1 MTDTVTSEVSEASA
15 RKAEFDAT
23 DVASLREAAEVV
35 ARADPRGNR
44 VAATRAA
51 DELRRIAARI
61 EALIESKSDD
71 TRRQT
76 RRQTR
81 RRVMARWNDDFL
93 HDPFDFSDEFARGR
107 RRRYG
112 STPDMRPP
120 YMASYG
126 PDGYD
131 PDANWAAARRSSWG
145 VGSLSGPGHHGM
157 EGRAP
162 INEVG
167 GFGLEGGYGETGRR
181 AAYYGTANVVAGVGG
196 SYGAGGF
203 EGRGPRGYTRSD
215 ARIEED
221 VNEALTRDPEL
232 DASDIEVRVNSGV
245 VELSGKVADRWA
257 KRRAY
262 DDVDDCPGVREVHNA
277 LKVERQVEK

>member
-1 MTDTVTSEVSEASA
+1 MTDTVTSEVSEAGACES
-15 RKAEFDAT
+15 EFDAA
-23 DVASLREAAEVV
+23 DVASLRDAAEVV

-51 DELRRIAARI
+51 DELRRMAARI
-61 EALIESKSDD
+61 EALIESRSDD
-71 TRRQT
+71 ARRE
-76 RRQTR
+76 TR
-81 RRVMARWNDDFL
+81 RRVMARWDDDFL
-93 HDPFDFSDEFARGR
+93 HDPFDFSNDFARGR
-107 RRRYG
+107 RRHYG
-112 STPDMRPP
+112 STPDVRPP

-162 INEVG
+162 MNEVG
-167 GFGLEGGYGETGRR
+167 GFGLEGGYGQAGRG
-181 AAYYGTANVVAGVGG
+181 ATHYGTANVVAGAGG
-196 SYGAGGF
+196 SYGTGGF
-203 EGRGPRGYTRSD
+203 EGRGPKGYTRSD

-232 DASDIEVRVNSGV
+232 DASDIEVRVNGGV

-262 DDVDDCPGVREVHNA
+262 DDVDDCPGVREVRSA
-277 LKVERQVEK
+277 LKVER